1 MNFFKL
7 IFIVSILL
15 TLLNADDFVYKSD
28 QVRNL
33 LLRNTQND
41 TIERTIYVDD
51 MLLID
56 IIGDPR
62 HYAGRFLGIQDNF
75 IFISKNNILGYS
87 IISIDINDID
97 AIYLGIGK
105 TFQELRNRWG
115 TGFAI
120 ALIPG
125 SIQMAYTGPEPEVFS
140 REAGALITWA
150 FFGTM
155 GYLFYGNIFGGIDY
169 LIRKGKAQEFIIG
182 PNGYFIDK

>member
-1 MNFFKL
+1 MIFFKL

-56 IIGDPR
+56 IIGNPR

-75 IFISKNNILGYS
+75 IFISKN
-87 IISIDINDID
+87 
-97 AIYLGIGK
+97 
-105 TFQELRNRWG
+105 
-115 TGFAI
+115 
-120 ALIPG
+120 
-125 SIQMAYTGPEPEVFS
+125 
-140 REAGALITWA
+140 
-150 FFGTM
+150 
-155 GYLFYGNIFGGIDY
+155 
-169 LIRKGKAQEFIIG
+169 
-182 PNGYFIDK
+182 